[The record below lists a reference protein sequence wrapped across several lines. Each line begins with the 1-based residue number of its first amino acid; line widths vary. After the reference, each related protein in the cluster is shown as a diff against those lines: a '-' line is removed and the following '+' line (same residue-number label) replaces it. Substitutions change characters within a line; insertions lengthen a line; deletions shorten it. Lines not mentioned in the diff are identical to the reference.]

1 MEFLPRSLCVL
12 VVVGLVGLL
21 ELPYSRCAVLQRHRS
36 LVNADN
42 TLYYDDGKANK
53 IREEA
58 NPVYLPDPE
67 IEEATLSPE
76 EETTAAV
83 PTTVKTTTAE
93 APPTTTTTTQ
103 QANATTTAAATSNTT
118 AATSNTTAA
127 TSNTTAATSNTT
139 ANATTTTAAASNI
152 TTTSQ
157 PASNLTTTAQPTTPT
172 PRPPPPPPKPAARVA
187 FSVARLTPFGP
198 RRRDTVLPFEHMF
211 SNAGGAFCM
220 HTSIFTAPVAGTY
233 QFSWS
238 GQKRSE
244 LKMYLGLYK
253 NGEEMAGVYEADID
267 PARFPNLNPHTA
279 SNTVIM
285 HLYEKDEVTVVIAE
299 GAQTYSTEFG
309 KYTSF
314 SGFLLFPDD
323 PEV

>member
-1 MEFLPRSLCVL
+1 MEFCRPLVRENLLRAKLPAALILDRRANCLGLPKKNDWLPGRS
-12 VVVGLVGLL
+12 G
-21 ELPYSRCAVLQRHRS
+21 
-36 LVNADN
+36 
-42 TLYYDDGKANK
+42 TLGSKDGKANK

-76 EETTAAV
+76 EQTTVAV

-103 QANATTTAAATSNTT
+103 QANATTTT
-118 AATSNTTAA
+118 AATSNTTANA
-127 TSNTTAATSNTT
+127 NTTTAATSNTT
-139 ANATTTTAAASNI
+139 ANATTTAAASNI
-152 TTTSQ
+152 
-157 PASNLTTTAQPTTPT
+157 TTTAQPTTPT
-172 PRPPPPPPKPAARVA
+172 PRPPVPPPPPKPAARVA

-198 RRRDTVLPFEHMF
+198 RRRDTVPPFEHMF

-267 PARFPNLNPHTA
+267 PDRFPNLNPHTA

-314 SGFLLFPDD
+314 SGFLIFPDD

>member
-1 MEFLPRSLCVL
+1 MEFLPKSLRVL
-12 VVVGLVGLL
+12 VVVVLVGLL
-21 ELPYSRCAVLQRHRS
+21 GLPHARCAVLQRHRS
-36 LVNADN
+36 LGNEDN

-76 EETTAAV
+76 EQTTVAV

-103 QANATTTAAATSNTT
+103 QANATTTT
-118 AATSNTTAA
+118 AATSNTTANA
-127 TSNTTAATSNTT
+127 NTTTAATSNTT
-139 ANATTTTAAASNI
+139 ANATTTAAASNI
-152 TTTSQ
+152 
-157 PASNLTTTAQPTTPT
+157 TTTAQPTTPT
-172 PRPPPPPPKPAARVA
+172 PRPPVPPPPPKPAARVA

-198 RRRDTVLPFEHMF
+198 RRRDTVPPFEHMF

-267 PARFPNLNPHTA
+267 PDRFPNLNPHTA